1 MSKTVFPIPSPVLI
15 PTNTEASFPVRRVYC
30 VGQNYANHAKEMG
43 ADPTRQ
49 EPFFFSKFNDTE
61 SICVI
66 SDALPI
72 SLPFP
77 SMTDNLQ
84 HEVEI
89 AVAIGKAGK
98 NITVSQAPEHVFG
111 YACAIDL
118 TRRDLQHTLK
128 SKGRPWEISKAFD
141 YALPISAIYTRESL
155 PHIEE
160 ATLTLYKNQAIM
172 QQGNACEM
180 IWNIAE
186 IIAKLSEFV
195 HLYPGDLILTGTPS
209 GVSRIEAG
217 DTLTAEVQGIPPIHL
232 QFNLK

>member
-1 MSKTVFPIPSPVLI
+1 MSKTIFPIPSPVLI

-66 SDALPI
+66 SDAHPI

-98 NITVSQAPEHVFG
+98 NITVSQASEHIFG

-118 TRRDLQHTLK
+118 TRRDLQQALK
-128 SKGRPWEISKAFD
+128 AKGRPWEISKAFD
-141 YALPISAIYTRESL
+141 YALPISTIYARESL

-160 ATLTLYKNQAIM
+160 ATLSLKKNQVIM
-172 QQGNACEM
+172 QKGNAQEM
-180 IWNIAE
+180 IWNISE

-195 HLYPGDLILTGTPS
+195 QLHPGDLILTGTPA
-209 GVSRIEAG
+209 GVSRVEAG
-217 DTLTAEVQGIPPIHL
+217 DTLIAEVQGIHPICVQFHL
-232 QFNLK
+232 K